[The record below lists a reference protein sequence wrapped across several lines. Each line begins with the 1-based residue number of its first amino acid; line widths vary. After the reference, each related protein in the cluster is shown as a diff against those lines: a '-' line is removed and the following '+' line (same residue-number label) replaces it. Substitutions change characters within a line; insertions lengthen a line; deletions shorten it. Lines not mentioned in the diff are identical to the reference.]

1 MHHWQCYENTSNENK
16 MNFKKNVNNITS
28 QNKYG
33 RCCGKHLF
41 LNKKANIK
49 TST

>member
-1 MHHWQCYENTSNENK
+1 MHHWQCYENTSNENR
-16 MNFKKNVNNITS
+16 MNLKKVNTVTS